1 MAYATPRYLSDS
13 ARRTATRFPFS
24 SGFDY
29 ELDML
34 IHQYADVMDK
44 DLLQAI
50 KDAEDVGDV
59 TDLLD
64 VFFDYVDM

>member
-1 MAYATPRYLSDS
+1 MVPRYLSDS
-13 ARRTATRFPFS
+13 ARRSANRYPFS
-24 SGFDY
+24 P
-29 ELDML
+29 ELASNLDTL
-34 IHQYADVMDK
+34 IHEYINVIDE

-64 VFFDYVDM
+64 VFFDQSDV

>member
-1 MAYATPRYLSDS
+1 
-13 ARRTATRFPFS
+13 
-24 SGFDY
+24 
-29 ELDML
+29 ML

>member
-1 MAYATPRYLSDS
+1 M
-13 ARRTATRFPFS
+13 ATRFPFS

-34 IHQYADVMDK
+34 IHQYADAMDK